1 MRHVRR
7 DQTDNPPFMARM
19 QQGGKC
25 KMNATVSRLFN
36 EFFESEKTG
45 GIVLMICTAVSILAA
60 NVIGN
65 PYVDLWHHKLGFSF
79 SGIQLD
85 YSIQHWINDGL
96 MTVFFL
102 LVGLEIERELYA
114 GELSDLK
121 SASLP
126 IAAAAGGVI
135 LPAGIHLALNHGG
148 PTQAGFGIPMATD
161 IAFSLGVLSLLGNR
175 VPVSLK
181 IFLTAFAIIDDLCA
195 IVIIAVFYSKG
206 ISILSLSVSLTI
218 FAVLVILN
226 RIRFSRLPVY
236 LLLGVVMWYF
246 MLRSGVHATISG
258 VLLAFAIPFT
268 KDDDNPSYRL
278 QHLLHKP
285 VAFFILPLFA
295 IANTGLIVNISQ
307 ISNLLSSNSMGIL
320 LGLVAG
326 KPLGIFVFSIVG
338 ISLNICRY
346 PADTNWKHLLGI
358 GMLGGIG
365 FTMSI
370 FITNLAY
377 EDTAIIQ
384 GSIIAVMLASMI
396 SGLLGYI
403 FLKFIRA

>member
-1 MRHVRR
+1 
-7 DQTDNPPFMARM
+7 
-19 QQGGKC
+19 
-25 KMNATVSRLFN
+25 
-36 EFFESEKTG
+36 
-45 GIVLMICTAVSILAA
+45 
-60 NVIGN
+60 
-65 PYVDLWHHKLGFSF
+65 
-79 SGIQLD
+79 
-85 YSIQHWINDGL
+85 
-96 MTVFFL
+96 
-102 LVGLEIERELYA
+102 
-114 GELSDLK
+114 
-121 SASLP
+121 
-126 IAAAAGGVI
+126 
-135 LPAGIHLALNHGG
+135 
-148 PTQAGFGIPMATD
+148 
-161 IAFSLGVLSLLGNR
+161 
-175 VPVSLK
+175 
-181 IFLTAFAIIDDLCA
+181 
-195 IVIIAVFYSKG
+195 
-206 ISILSLSVSLTI
+206 
-218 FAVLVILN
+218 
-226 RIRFSRLPVY
+226 
-236 LLLGVVMWYF
+236 VMWYF